1 LLDRLLLWDRETFL
15 YLNSLGVEDY
25 DIFWSVA
32 TNINTWIPLF
42 LLFLILVI
50 AKFPKKEASF
60 ITTTILL
67 LLGFVLLVMNLTKDF
82 VERLRPNN
90 NAEINTVIRIL
101 KSPEGYSFFS
111 GHAATSFAITTLIVL
126 FLRKKIRWVW
136 IFYLW
141 PLVFSFSRIY
151 VGVHYPSDIVAGA
164 FFGLLSAFLFYA
176 LYKRFIVPYLL
187 LTRPL

>member
-1 LLDRLLLWDRETFL
+1 MLDRLLQWDRETFL
-15 YLNSLGVEDY
+15 YLNSLGIEDY
-25 DIFWSVA
+25 DSFWSVA
-32 TNINTWIPLF
+32 TSINTWIPLF

-60 ITTTILL
+60 ISTTVLL
-67 LLGFVLLVMNLTKDF
+67 LLGFVLLMMNLTKDF

-90 NAEINTVIRIL
+90 DAEINTIIRIL

-126 FLRKKIRWVW
+126 FLRNKVRWVW

-141 PLVFSFSRIY
+141 PLIFSFSRIY
-151 VGVHYPSDIVAGA
+151 VGVHYPSDILVGA
-164 FFGLLSAFLFYA
+164 FFGLFSAFSFYY
-176 LYKRFIVPYLL
+176 LYNRFIVPYLL
-187 LTRPL
+187 LARPV